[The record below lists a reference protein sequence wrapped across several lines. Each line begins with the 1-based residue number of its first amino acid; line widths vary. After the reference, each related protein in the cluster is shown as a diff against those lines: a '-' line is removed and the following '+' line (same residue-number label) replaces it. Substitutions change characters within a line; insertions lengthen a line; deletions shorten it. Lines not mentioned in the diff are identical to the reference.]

1 MRHGRRWSPGGGAG
15 GAGAAGSAAA
25 AGGAAAAAAAAGDV
39 SILFVCKTIESSS
52 NVVASPARC
61 LYPGW
66 YVVATRVRHS

>member
-1 MRHGRRWSPGGGAG
+1 MVRHGRRWSPGGGAG
-15 GAGAAGSAAA
+15 GAAAAGSAAA
-25 AGGAAAAAAAAGDV
+25 GGGVAAAAAAGDV